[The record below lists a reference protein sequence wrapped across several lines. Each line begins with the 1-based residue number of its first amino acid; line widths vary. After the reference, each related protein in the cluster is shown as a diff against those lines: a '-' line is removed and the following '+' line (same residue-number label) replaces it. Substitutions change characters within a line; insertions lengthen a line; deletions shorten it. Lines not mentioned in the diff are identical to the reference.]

1 MILLSKS
8 ITFVSYI
15 SLILRCMYGVDLLS
29 YSLISNKLYSVL
41 IDLKSNYQSVSMKD
55 ESI

>member
-1 MILLSKS
+1 MILLSES
-8 ITFVSYI
+8 ITFVSYN
-15 SLILRCMYGVDLLS
+15 SLILRCMYCVDLLS

-41 IDLKSNYQSVSMKD
+41 IDLKPNYQSVSMKD